1 MAGSSFKKPN
11 EMTEARR
18 KKELTMS
25 TVEKILRSIESLSE
39 EEYARLREWF
49 AERDWEKWDNQL
61 EEDSESGK
69 LDFLIEEASDEKE
82 KGKLKEL

>member
-1 MAGSSFKKPN
+1 
-11 EMTEARR
+11 
-18 KKELTMS
+18 MS

-49 AERDWEKWDNQL
+49 SERDWEKWDRQIKA
-61 EEDSESGK
+61 DSESGK
-69 LDFLIEEASDEKE
+69 LDFLIKEARDEKA

>member
-1 MAGSSFKKPN
+1 
-11 EMTEARR
+11 MTWHNTEQG
-18 KKELTMS
+18 KELYMS

-49 AERDWEKWDNQL
+49 SERDWEKWDRQIKA
-61 EEDSESGK
+61 DSESGK
-69 LDFLIEEASDEKE
+69 LDFLIKEARDEKA